1 MRKKITSLSVL
12 LLSGAFLLTSC
23 VKDEELESTKNLR
36 TAKETREAEKLAE
49 EKALAELEKKK
60 QELAN
65 SSVEFAQLEAKQK
78 RIQELAARQSV
89 ILNEIA
95 DAKKEIKTQ
104 EAVKTTETAKKE
116 LLQAEVDLAQE
127 KLERNVEQKN
137 RQIAVIEHDLASLE
151 NVEFADVTTA
161 LKEYSAKYEEKT
173 AVTTKKEAA
182 EKTYNEAK
190 AAAVKTLT
198 DALVAT
204 DLFKALYKD
213 QGNGQYALISNG
225 YYYYSYV
232 KNLVAYSLLNHRS
245 QTVTSLA
252 SRGIPVETDND
263 AAKPTSNGY
272 TYSDLRVKKTLTAQ
286 NLNSF
291 LAIVVEAEAN
301 VTPTEAQITAYAN
314 AVTTAQTALT
324 AATNAYNADQT
335 NATLRANYEA
345 ALQSFDYAQQVLTEQ
360 TALRT
365 RNLKEVQKARA
376 TYNVLNTAANFTAPN
391 EAINTYN
398 GKLAELA
405 ATWATWQALVDKETL
420 LDAQVTALYAVATS
434 TSKED
439 AVKAL
444 KDELTSLKE
453 NLNTLKKT
461 QEDLKK
467 TNVTNNTRDIEKA
480 AAVIEAQ
487 EAIIAAKTAELNY
500 VKAQLTALGV
510 QQ

>member
-49 EKALAELEKKK
+49 EKAEKELT
-60 QELAN
+60 Q
-65 SSVEFAQLEAKQK
+65 QGAKQG
-78 RIQELAARQSV
+78 RVQALIDRQKT
-89 ILNEIA
+89 ILDEIST
-95 DAKKEIKTQ
+95 AKQAIKTQ
-104 EAVKTTETAKKE
+104 EAANTGREAKKS

-127 KLERNVEQKN
+127 KLDRNIEQKN
-137 RQIAVIEHDLASLE
+137 RQIAVIEHELASLE

-161 LKEYSAKYEEKT
+161 LKEYNAKYEEKT

-182 EKTYNEAK
+182 KKVYDEAK
-190 AAAVKTLT
+190 AAAVKALT

-213 QGNGQYALISNG
+213 NGNGQYQLIDNSF
-225 YYYYSYV
+225 YYYSYV
-232 KNLVAYSLLNHRS
+232 KNLAAYTRLDYRS

-252 SRGIPVETDND
+252 DRSIPVGTDND
-263 AAKPTSNGY
+263 ATKPTSNGY
-272 TYSDLRVKKTLTAQ
+272 TYSDLRAIKTLAAQ

-291 LAIVVEAEAN
+291 LASVVEAEAN

-345 ALQSFDYAQQVLTEQ
+345 ALQSFDFAQQILTEQ

-376 TYNVLNTAANFTAPN
+376 TYNVLNTAANFTAAN
-391 EAINTYN
+391 EAINAYN

-405 ATWATWQALVDKETL
+405 GTWATWQALVDKEAL
-420 LDAQVTALYAVATS
+420 LEAQTTALYALAYS

-453 NLNTLKKT
+453 TLNTLKKT
-461 QEDLKK
+461 QEGLKK
-467 TNVTNNTRDIEKA
+467 TNVTDNTRDTEIA
-480 AAVIEAQ
+480 AAIIEANT
-487 EAIIAAKTAELNY
+487 AIIAAKTAELNY

>member
-78 RIQELAARQSV
+78 RIQELAARQSA

-225 YYYYSYV
+225 YYSYV

-301 VTPTEAQITAYAN
+301 VTPTEAQITTYAN
-314 AVTTAQTALT
+314 AVTAAQTALT
-324 AATNAYNADQT
+324 AATNAYNADRS

-391 EAINTYN
+391 DAINAYN

-405 ATWATWQALVDKETL
+405 ASWAAWQTLVDKEAL

-453 NLNTLKKT
+453 NLNNLKKT

-487 EAIIAAKTAELNY
+487 EAIVAAKTAELNY
-500 VKAQLTALGV
+500 VKAQLAALGV
-510 QQ
+510 Q